1 MIQAYQ
7 QFERWIAAAL
17 LVMLM
22 IIVLYMTLQF
32 GYNLG
37 LYFYEFFSG
46 QREAAKVG
54 LLHDVFGNFLLLL
67 IGLELMKTTTL
78 YLKAHKFHVDV
89 VFSVAMIAAARHAI
103 NLTPETN
110 PQAMIGIGVVI
121 FCLAAGY
128 FLFRWAEQK
137 RLAVQKELEE
147 S

>member
-1 MIQAYQ
+1 MIRAYKI
-7 QFERWIAAAL
+7 FERSIAAML

-37 LYFYEFFSG
+37 LYFFQFFSG
-46 QREAAKVG
+46 QREAAQVG

-78 YLKAHKFHVDV
+78 YLKAHRFHVDV

-103 NLTPETN
+103 NLTPDTN
-110 PQAMIGIGVVI
+110 PAAMIGIGVVI
-121 FCLAAGY
+121 ICLAAGY

-137 RLAVQKELEE
+137 RLAVGEE
-147 S
+147 PEEA